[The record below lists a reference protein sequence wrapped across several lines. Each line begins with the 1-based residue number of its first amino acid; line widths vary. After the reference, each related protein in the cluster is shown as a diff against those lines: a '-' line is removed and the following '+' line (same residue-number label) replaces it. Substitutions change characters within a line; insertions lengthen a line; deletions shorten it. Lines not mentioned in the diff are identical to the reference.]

1 MRASPRCER
10 VNASAPHWAED
21 AALDHLLRSGWDL
34 LGRNFRVRGG
44 EIDLIMRDEN
54 VVVFVE
60 VRQRS
65 TDRFGGAAASIDA
78 RKLARVRL
86 AARHFLAREGLGEDV
101 AVRFDAVLLTGPE
114 GAARIEHL
122 HDVV

>member
-1 MRASPRCER
+1 
-10 VNASAPHWAED
+10 
-21 AALDHLLRSGWDL
+21 
-34 LGRNFRVRGG
+34 
-44 EIDLIMRDEN
+44 MRDGN

-65 TDRFGGAAASIDA
+65 TDRYGGAAASLDA

-101 AVRFDAVLLTGPE
+101 AIRFDAVLLSGPE
-114 GAARIEHL
+114 GASRIQHL
-122 HDVV
+122 RDVA